1 METQAYLDLKEML
14 GRWESVD
21 LKVLLVHQGDLVRQ
35 AVQEILDSLVQ
46 QVRLVLLVQWETEDH
61 LVHKVSRD
69 SLDHQV
75 FQECQELKEIE
86 VIQEI
91 RDHRVILDQL
101 VDLVSQDLLV

>member
-1 METQAYLDLKEML
+1 M
-14 GRWESVD
+14 
-21 LKVLLVHQGDLVRQ
+21 RQ
-35 AVQEILDSLVQ
+35 AVQEILDSLDQ
-46 QVRLVLLVQWETEDH
+46 QVKLVLPVQWETEDH
-61 LVHKVSRD
+61 LVHKVSKD

-101 VDLVSQDLLV
+101 EDLVSPDLLV